1 MGKLTRLS
9 SLGLV
14 LVTLGAC
21 GLIEGAVKS
30 SAIKSQTKNRVET
43 ILTGI
48 KEQGGGTGTKIQTA
62 ICMWWADKMV
72 ISDLRELG
80 DAQDA
85 FERWQKEA
93 GIYPRIS
100 SFEVGDVEVLENT
113 DVPTA
118 IVSGTIN
125 GKAFKM
131 KVPKRGRVSWAQKPT
146 R

>member
-9 SLGLV
+9 SLSLV
-14 LVTLGAC
+14 VVILGAC
-21 GLIEGAVKS
+21 GLIEGAIKG
-30 SAIKSQTKNRVET
+30 SAVERQTKNRVNI

-48 KEQGGGTGTKIQTA
+48 KEEGGGSGTKLQTA
-62 ICMWWADKMV
+62 ISMWWADKML

-85 FERWQKEA
+85 FERWQREA
-93 GIYPRIS
+93 NIYPKIS
-100 SFEVGDVEVLENT
+100 SFEVEEAEIVEDADVA
-113 DVPTA
+113 TA

-131 KVPKRGRVSWAQKPT
+131 KVPSRGRVSWVQKPT